1 MRWTKMLDI
10 FSMINSIKTED
21 NCLVLTLDNSWTYM
35 LPLDPNIDN
44 HLGFLK
50 ILLDTEFY
58 NDDYDKTGLLI
69 ELSYSIYGSGLL
81 GEVLYGSVITDII
94 PEYNEHGDIQYKVY
108 IGSDLI
114 TVEVNGLS
122 LSLEDIKQSYDQLQE
137 LRGF

>member
-1 MRWTKMLDI
+1 MRCDKVLDI
-10 FSMINSIKTED
+10 FSMVDYIKFED
-21 NCLVLTLDNSWTYM
+21 DCLVLTLENSWTYM
-35 LPLDPNIDN
+35 FPLNPNIYN

-50 ILLDTEFY
+50 ILLSTEFY

-94 PEYNEHGDIQYKVY
+94 PEYNENGDIQYKVY

-122 LSLEDIKQSYDQLQE
+122 LSLEDIKQAYDQLQE